1 MQLESNN
8 PKYKKS
14 YNKVYLYVKRVM
26 DFLLSLIG
34 IIILSPIFIVISL
47 AIKCDSKGPI
57 IFKQKRYGKNKSQF
71 YIYKFRSMKVEAP
84 ENESTRD
91 LYDSG
96 KYITKV
102 GKFLRK
108 TSLDELPQ
116 LFNILVGQMSII
128 GPRPVILKE
137 YELIEKRD
145 KYGANDVKPGITGWA
160 QINGRDKIEDDEKA
174 TLDGYY
180 ANNMGALL
188 DIKCFFMTI
197 LYVFKRKDIVEGG
210 DINIRNIHVDYD
222 IVEE

>member
-8 PKYKKS
+8 TKHKKS
-14 YNKVYLYVKRVM
+14 HNKVYLYVKRVM

-34 IIILSPIFIVISL
+34 IVILSPIFIVISL
-47 AIKCDSKGPI
+47 VIKCDSKGPI

-84 ENESTRD
+84 ENESTKN
-91 LYDSG
+91 LYDSD
-96 KYITKV
+96 KYITRV
-102 GKFLRK
+102 GNFLRK

-137 YELIEKRD
+137 YELIIDRE
-145 KYGANDVKPGITGWA
+145 KYGANDIRPGITGWA
-160 QINGRDKIEDDEKA
+160 QINGRDAISDEEKA
-174 TLDGYY
+174 KLDGYY
-180 ANNMGALL
+180 VQNMGLWL

-197 LYVFKRKDIVEGG
+197 LYVLQRKDIIEGNG
-210 DINIRNIHVDYD
+210 NKELINGSIIENVD
-222 IVEE
+222 